1 MSTTSAPRGLKPIG
15 LLGGMPF
22 AGSTMEISIASGY
35 ATAIFNGD
43 VVGYADVTTGTDT
56 AGTIVREAAAGEV
69 NPIGVFLGCSY
80 TDPNTGQPT
89 HRQYYPGGISASDI
103 KAVVSVN
110 PMTLY
115 ELQAD
120 GQIAQ
125 AKLGQTI
132 DLAQTA
138 SGNTTTGNSGLQ
150 ADASTAAITGK
161 CWRIVDFVD
170 RPGSTINDAYTDII
184 VMMNQTEHALVA
196 AAIT

>member
-22 AGSTMEISIASGY
+22 AGSTMEISIDSGY

-43 VVGYADVTTGTDT
+43 VVGYADVSNSTDD
-56 AGTIVREAAAGEV
+56 GYLVRESAASEV

-89 HRQYYPGGISASDI
+89 HRQYYPGGISATDI
-103 KAVVSVN
+103 VAVVSIN

-115 ELQAD
+115 EVQAD

-138 SGNTTTGNSGLQ
+138 SGNTTTGNSGIQ
-150 ADASTAAITGK
+150 ASASSAAITGK

-184 VMMNQTEHALVA
+184 VMMNQSEHALMA

>member
-1 MSTTSAPRGLKPIG
+1 M
-15 LLGGMPF
+15 
-22 AGSTMEISIASGY
+22 
-35 ATAIFNGD
+35 
-43 VVGYADVTTGTDT
+43 
-56 AGTIVREAAAGEV
+56 
-69 NPIGVFLGCSY
+69 FLCCIY
-80 TDPNTGQPT
+80 KEPNTGQTT
-89 HRQYYPGGISASDI
+89 HRQYYNVVISASDI
-103 KAVVSVN
+103 KAVVSIN
-110 PMTLY
+110 PTTLY
-115 ELQAD
+115 EVQAD

-138 SGNTTTGNSGLQ
+138 SGNTTTCNSVLQ

-184 VMMNQTEHALVA
+184 VMMNQAEHALMA

>member
-1 MSTTSAPRGLKPIG
+1 M
-15 LLGGMPF
+15 
-22 AGSTMEISIASGY
+22 
-35 ATAIFNGD
+35 
-43 VVGYADVTTGTDT
+43 
-56 AGTIVREAAAGEV
+56 
-69 NPIGVFLGCSY
+69 
-80 TDPNTGQPT
+80 
-89 HRQYYPGGISASDI
+89 
-103 KAVVSVN
+103 AVVSVN

-115 ELQAD
+115 EVQAD
-120 GQIAQ
+120 GQLAQ

-138 SGNTTTGNSGLQ
+138 SGNTTTGNSGIQ

-184 VMMNQTEHALVA
+184 VMMNQSEHALMA

>member
-22 AGSTMEISIASGY
+22 AGSTDDGY
-35 ATAIFNGD
+35 L
-43 VVGYADVTTGTDT
+43 
-56 AGTIVREAAAGEV
+56 VRESAAGEV

-103 KAVVSVN
+103 KAVVSIN
-110 PMTLY
+110 PTTLY
-115 ELQAD
+115 EVQAD

-150 ADASTAAITGK
+150 ADASTAAITGGTVNGYIK
-161 CWRIVDFVD
+161 I
-170 RPGSTINDAYTDII
+170 PI
-184 VMMNQTEHALVA
+184 TEG
-196 AAIT
+196 TTSRFE

>member
-22 AGSTMEISIASGY
+22 AGSTMEISIDSGY

-43 VVGYADVTTGTDT
+43 VVGYADVTNGTGT
-56 AGTIVREAAAGEV
+56 AGTLVREPVANEV

-103 KAVVSVN
+103 VAVVSVN

-115 ELQAD
+115 EVQAD

-138 SGNTTTGNSGLQ
+138 SGNTTTGNSGIQ
-150 ADASTAAITGK
+150 AGASTAAITGK

-184 VMMNQTEHALVA
+184 VMMNQSEHALMA